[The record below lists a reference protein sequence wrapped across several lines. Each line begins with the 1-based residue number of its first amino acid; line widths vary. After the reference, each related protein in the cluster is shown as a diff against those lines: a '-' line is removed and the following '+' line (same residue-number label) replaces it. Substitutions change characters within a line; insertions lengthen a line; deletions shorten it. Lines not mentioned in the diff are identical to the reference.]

1 MIFPA
6 QNLIFQFGLKRME
19 LVAEVVDFVKM
30 IKWVEAI
37 RKGTERFE
45 MGKMTKI

>member
-1 MIFPA
+1 MVIFSA
-6 QNLIFQFGLKRME
+6 QNLIFQCWLKRME
-19 LVAEVVDFVKM
+19 KAEVVDFVKM
-30 IKWVEAI
+30 IKWVEAE